1 MNKKPQRL
9 SLSVVIPVYNE
20 VGTVSQLVGRV
31 LKSPLPTEIVI
42 VDDGS
47 TDGTVEI
54 LKKLKESSKKVSL
67 YLQKINKGKGASVR
81 LGITKAK
88 GKYILIQ
95 DADLEYSVSD
105 YSKLVAPILSGR
117 AQIVYGTRFT
127 LIKNNVTFLSRAS
140 NWFLTSLTKLFF
152 GSRITDMEC
161 CFKLFPRD
169 LALKLGLKANRF
181 DFEPEITAKFLKKGY
196 SIEEVPVSYK
206 PRGWKEGKKINVV
219 DGFEAIVTL
228 FRYRFF
234 EK

>member
-1 MNKKPQRL
+1 MKLP
-9 SLSVVIPVYNE
+9 LSVVIPVFNE
-20 VGTVSQLVGRV
+20 EKTVEKIIKKVAASNYPG
-31 LKSPLPTEIVI
+31 EIIV

-47 TDGTVEI
+47 SDGTHQI
-54 LKKLKESSKKVSL
+54 LKNLERQKNPKIKIYYLKKN
-67 YLQKINKGKGASVR
+67 QGKGFAVR
-81 LGITKAK
+81 MGISKSTK
-88 GKYILIQ
+88 KYVLIQ

-105 YSKLVAPILSGR
+105 YPKLITPILSGR
-117 AQIVYGTRFT
+117 CQIVYGTRFT
-127 LIKNNVTFLSRAS
+127 HVKNNVTFLSRTS

-161 CFKLFPRD
+161 CFKLFPKD

-196 SIEEVPVSYK
+196 AIEEVPVSYK